1 MTSDYEHYLF
11 KITNFKTRIKMKK
24 VNNFLRDFGDGADVQ
39 RVFASSVK
47 SSVFLSLKLQ
57 L

>member
-39 RVFASSVK
+39 RVFASSAK